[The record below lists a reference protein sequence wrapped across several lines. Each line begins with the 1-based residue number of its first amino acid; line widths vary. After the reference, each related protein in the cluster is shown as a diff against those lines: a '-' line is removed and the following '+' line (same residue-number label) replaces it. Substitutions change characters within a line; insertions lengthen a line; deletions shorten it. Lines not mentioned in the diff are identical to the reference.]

1 MPCLD
6 FEMRLLGTAILN
18 TQSFVEKPCLEPI
31 LQFSFGNESCQVTD
45 IEFDFRVGLYFL
57 ICFLFF

>member
-6 FEMRLLGTAILN
+6 FEMRLLGTAILS
-18 TQSFVEKPCLEPI
+18 TQPFVEKPCFEPI